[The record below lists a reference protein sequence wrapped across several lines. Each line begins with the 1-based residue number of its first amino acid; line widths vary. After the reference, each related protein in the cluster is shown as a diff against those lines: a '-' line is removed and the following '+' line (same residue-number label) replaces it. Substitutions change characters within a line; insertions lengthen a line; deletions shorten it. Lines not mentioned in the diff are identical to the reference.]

1 MRIKNFLEKLLGN
14 FDNNEYIDLQNKDS
28 IRIIEMDNKEV
39 LNIKKEINH
48 LIIELDKNI
57 NLDILLLYKQE
68 FDKEIKQ
75 LNDINHK
82 YIKVSKMLEDEKIGE
97 KIKKAYN
104 KLSKNIISTNELV
117 TQLKEIFNQKYN
129 ILKKKEEKI
138 KPLTIVS
145 KDKIENPN
153 DTKIDALGLIKKMN
167 SDVNIYHQKLLEIK
181 KKHRSSSENE
191 LKYELYFLKDKI
203 IGLKKEYSILEK
215 RKEFKKL
222 KSHVSY
228 DNIDTNKL
236 IKSSASIETLYNLC
250 QKELDDFNI
259 PNEKPKK
266 EKFVVTKKDSELIT
280 SSINEDIKN
289 ANIEIAK
296 IRNLVLK
303 ANPKLKDRALC
314 NGINQFIES
323 TSKLSFSMF
332 PIVLFKNKTIGTLI
346 SSILVNNIE
355 KQIINKTN
363 TMTANKNVLMNTL
376 DQLDKLVLE
385 LKYKYRYNKEIEI
398 GEIINKISTL
408 KGQISSLKDEL
419 EDNIKISKM
428 YNE

>member
-1 MRIKNFLEKLLGN
+1 MKIKNFLEKLLGN

-215 RKEFKKL
+215 RKEL
-222 KSHVSY
+222 
-228 DNIDTNKL
+228 
-236 IKSSASIETLYNLC
+236 
-250 QKELDDFNI
+250 
-259 PNEKPKK
+259 
-266 EKFVVTKKDSELIT
+266 
-280 SSINEDIKN
+280 
-289 ANIEIAK
+289 
-296 IRNLVLK
+296 
-303 ANPKLKDRALC
+303 
-314 NGINQFIES
+314 
-323 TSKLSFSMF
+323 
-332 PIVLFKNKTIGTLI
+332 
-346 SSILVNNIE
+346 
-355 KQIINKTN
+355 
-363 TMTANKNVLMNTL
+363 
-376 DQLDKLVLE
+376 
-385 LKYKYRYNKEIEI
+385 
-398 GEIINKISTL
+398 
-408 KGQISSLKDEL
+408 
-419 EDNIKISKM
+419 
-428 YNE
+428 

>member
-1 MRIKNFLEKLLGN
+1 M
-14 FDNNEYIDLQNKDS
+14 
-28 IRIIEMDNKEV
+28 
-39 LNIKKEINH
+39 
-48 LIIELDKNI
+48 
-57 NLDILLLYKQE
+57 
-68 FDKEIKQ
+68 
-75 LNDINHK
+75 
-82 YIKVSKMLEDEKIGE
+82 
-97 KIKKAYN
+97 
-104 KLSKNIISTNELV
+104 
-117 TQLKEIFNQKYN
+117 
-129 ILKKKEEKI
+129 
-138 KPLTIVS
+138 
-145 KDKIENPN
+145 
-153 DTKIDALGLIKKMN
+153 
-167 SDVNIYHQKLLEIK
+167 
-181 KKHRSSSENE
+181 
-191 LKYELYFLKDKI
+191 
-203 IGLKKEYSILEK
+203 
-215 RKEFKKL
+215 
-222 KSHVSY
+222 
-228 DNIDTNKL
+228 
-236 IKSSASIETLYNLC
+236 
-250 QKELDDFNI
+250 
-259 PNEKPKK
+259 
-266 EKFVVTKKDSELIT
+266 VTKKDSELIT

-346 SSILVNNIE
+346 SSILVNNRIRLIRNLVIEEKKEISYIEYSNIE

-376 DQLDKLVLE
+376 DQLDKFVLE

-428 YNE
+428 I